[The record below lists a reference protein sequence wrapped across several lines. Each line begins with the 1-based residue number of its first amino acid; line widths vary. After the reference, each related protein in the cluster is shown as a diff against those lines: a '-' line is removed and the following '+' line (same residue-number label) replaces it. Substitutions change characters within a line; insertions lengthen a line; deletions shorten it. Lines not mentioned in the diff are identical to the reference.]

1 MRFEITH
8 TVKAVDYQAFMQ
20 AYKEALA
27 VDRESQPG
35 HKEPRVW

>member
-27 VDRESQPG
+27 VDRE
-35 HKEPRVW
+35 